1 MPGSPIGVIGMSFCM
16 RDDAADIITRM
27 NFLPVV
33 SFQGFWVLTFPILP
47 FSIAL
52 VGGPYNREGNAM

>member
-1 MPGSPIGVIGMSFCM
+1 MSFCM